1 MCASLRT
8 DLRSLTPEQTVTLR
22 QYAERWVAIRRS
34 TQPSSRRA
42 AETGVRVAYIAAGLE
57 PPRRI
62 AWCNGPIELADST
75 MQVARTDGADI
86 GSVLIRDTQIRLTSA
101 IKRRVHKGVLSEIA
115 NAFRS
120 DAATT
125 AVSNAVAR
133 NIGRQRLSI
142 SARLRWAFSLL
153 DARQPFADLSRGII
167 GQHELAWLG
176 LYEYLHDVCGLHAET
191 APMHG
196 LSLFAKHAGW
206 MLPHKHVCWL
216 AERPSVLQVDLR
228 GRLHNANGPALHY
241 PDGWS
246 FYAWKGIQVP
256 AWFINRPDKITITA
270 INRESDGQVRRCMI
284 EMMTPERYVLE
295 GGAVRVA
302 EDKIGVL
309 WHQRWGMFDSWA
321 AVEVINGTPGPDG
334 TRKHYFLQ
342 VPSQLRTPLE
352 AVAWTY
358 GLPAAEYARLKLRT

>member
-42 AETGVRVAYIAAGLE
+42 AETGVRVAYIAAGLD

-62 AWCNGPIELADST
+62 AWCNGPIELANST
-75 MQVARTDGADI
+75 MQVARTEGADI

-153 DARQPFADLSRGII
+153 DARGSFADLNRRII

-176 LYEYLHDVCGLHAET
+176 TLRV
-191 APMHG
+191 
-196 LSLFAKHAGW
+196 
-206 MLPHKHVCWL
+206 L
-216 AERPSVLQVDLR
+216 ARCLRPPR
-228 GRLHNANGPALHY
+228 G
-241 PDGWS
+241 
-246 FYAWKGIQVP
+246 
-256 AWFINRPDKITITA
+256 
-270 INRESDGQVRRCMI
+270 
-284 EMMTPERYVLE
+284 
-295 GGAVRVA
+295 
-302 EDKIGVL
+302 
-309 WHQRWGMFDSWA
+309 
-321 AVEVINGTPGPDG
+321 DG
-334 TRKHYFLQ
+334 TD
-342 VPSQLRTPLE
+342 
-352 AVAWTY
+352 AWSIIV
-358 GLPAAEYARLKLRT
+358 R